1 MIMEP
6 GNYLTWQQQEETEKV
21 LVVED
26 NRENHLLMLTFISVT
41 RYKVL
46 KIITRA

>member
-6 GNYLTWQQQEETEKV
+6 GNYLTCQQQEETEKV

-26 NRENHLLMLTFISVT
+26 NRENRLLMLTFISMT
-41 RYKVL
+41 R
-46 KIITRA
+46 

>member
-6 GNYLTWQQQEETEKV
+6 GNYLTCQQQEEPEKV

-26 NRENHLLMLTFISVT
+26 NCENRLLMLTFISVT
-41 RYKVL
+41 R
-46 KIITRA
+46 